1 MRLGYPAQN
10 LTIPATTNRT
20 LRLASL
26 SNVEKLKGLVRQNV
40 ADLQTILRW
49 NAERGI
55 WLFRMGQSLI
65 PFASHPAFPYDW
77 EAVHSQELCEAGEL
91 ARDLG
96 IRLSMHPG
104 QYINPG
110 SPNPAVV
117 GRSLS
122 ELHYVAG
129 VFDLLGNPDSVA
141 VLHMGGAYADKPV
154 SAARFVEVMHPEAE
168 VLRYLALENDERV
181 WSVAEVV
188 KTAHALGIP
197 AIVDAFHHG
206 LNPGGLALGEALDL
220 ALALLRQELPDLE
233 VKTNDHL
240 ETIAQTVL
248 EVAHRDGIPTNA
260 LGLHAGEGETSEM
273 LHLRPDLVHLD
284 ASAPGFTGDM
294 EAVLDKLHEGGL
306 RAVTENGVLGDPTRA
321 EASRGAR
328 YLHALIDD
336 LAALARD
343 ADGD

>member
-1 MRLGYPAQN
+1 LYTGVVMRLGYPAQN

-77 EAVHSQELCEAGEL
+77 EAVHSQELREAGEL

-110 SPNPAVV
+110 SLNPAVV

-154 SAARFVEVMHPEAE
+154 SAARFVEVMRPEAE

-188 KTAHALGIP
+188 ETARALGIP
-197 AIVDAFHHG
+197 AIADAFHHG
-206 LNPGGLALGEALDL
+206 LNPGGLALKGALDL
-220 ALALLRQELPDLE
+220 ALPTWEPRPARPKLHLSSQDPDKRPGAHAYSVDDKDWQALL
-233 VKTNDHL
+233 
-240 ETIAQTVL
+240 
-248 EVAHRDGIPTNA
+248 GA
-260 LGLHAGEGETSEM
+260 L
-273 LHLRPDLVHLD
+273 D
-284 ASAPGFTGDM
+284 
-294 EAVLDKLHEGGL
+294 
-306 RAVTENGVLGDPTRA
+306 
-321 EASRGAR
+321 
-328 YLHALIDD
+328 
-336 LAALARD
+336 ARD
-343 ADGD
+343 ADVMIEAKGKEHALAPLVAEIG